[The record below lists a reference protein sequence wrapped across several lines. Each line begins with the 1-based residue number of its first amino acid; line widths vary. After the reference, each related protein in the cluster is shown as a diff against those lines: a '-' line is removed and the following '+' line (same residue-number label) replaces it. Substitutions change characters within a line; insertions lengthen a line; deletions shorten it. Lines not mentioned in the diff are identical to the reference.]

1 MPKFF
6 KPSLAA
12 GLALTL
18 LFSASAVTAQEF
30 VPVGPRAL
38 GMGGAGVAAVTDTTA
53 MYYNPAA
60 FGFFNLRDAQG
71 RRFDCDNND
80 CGRKVWG
87 IDLDAG
93 VGYRLHNEFGKYLD
107 PLADIDVNR
116 LDQLSSG
123 INTEGD
129 LRDLL
134 QIVGSLAGLDQPG
147 NAVTADFNGGLAA
160 RIGHFGIGVRT
171 YLQGTGRVLEVDS
184 ENFGINGNFSGDI
197 NALPDPAGNDGL
209 TLLFNTDQINQL
221 TSAGLDASAIQ
232 RLDFLAREQGI
243 RDSQVQQT
251 VDLLAAAATQPGGDA
266 ATALENNRTT
276 VAINGFGVT
285 EIPVSYGYAL
295 NEHWSIGAS
304 VKFMLGRV
312 YGTQILVFDND
323 SRDTLRSIDEDYNQS
338 ANFGIDLGLMG
349 RYKYVNFGLVARNI
363 NAPKFDGFTRSITL
377 ANGQTVTSTVN
388 DVRIDPQVRA
398 GVAFIPFTTLTLAAD
413 LDLTENGTSFSE
425 YKTRYASFGVEW
437 DAFRVLALRAG
448 AYKNLADSDI
458 DWVLTGGLGLNLW
471 AVRLDLAGAMATE
484 KEEFDGSDIPR
495 EARVAAMLSID
506 F

>member
-1 MPKFF
+1 MNTFRTF
-6 KPSLAA
+6 LVAGLLAA
-12 GLALTL
+12 TGLVATT
-18 LFSASAVTAQEF
+18 ATAQEF

-60 FGFFNLRDAQG
+60 FGFFGLRDEFG
-71 RRFDCDNND
+71 ERLDCDNND

-107 PLADIDVNR
+107 PLADFDLNR

-123 INTEGD
+123 ITSEGD
-129 LRDLL
+129 LRDLVEIIGNL
-134 QIVGSLAGLDQPG
+134 SGLSQPG

-171 YLQGTGRVLEVDS
+171 YLQGTARVLEVDT
-184 ENFGINGNFSGDI
+184 ENFGIHGDFSGEI
-197 NALPDPAGNDGL
+197 GALPDIPGNDGQ
-209 TLLFNTDQINQL
+209 TLLFNQAQQDQL
-221 TSAGLDASAIQ
+221 AAAGLDPSAIQ
-232 RLDFLAREQGI
+232 VLDFLAREEGI
-243 RDSQVQQT
+243 GDNQLQLT

-266 ATALENNRTT
+266 ETALENNRTT

-285 EIPVSYGYAL
+285 EIPLSYGYAL
-295 NEHWSIGAS
+295 NENWSIGAA

-312 YGTQILVFDND
+312 YGTQILVFNHD
-323 SRDTLRSIDEDYNQS
+323 SRDAIRKIDEDYNQS
-338 ANFGIDLGLMG
+338 ANVGIDLGLMG
-349 RYKYVNFGLVARNI
+349 RYKYINFGLVARNI
-363 NAPKFDGFTRSITL
+363 NSPKFDGFTRTTTL
-377 ANGQTVTSTVN
+377 ENGQTVTTTVN
-388 DVRIDPQVRA
+388 DVRMDPQVRA
-398 GVAFIPFTTLTLAAD
+398 GVAFIPATTLTLAAD

-425 YKTRYASFGVEW
+425 YKTRYLSLGAEW
-437 DAFRVLALRAG
+437 DAMRVLALRAG

-458 DWVLTGGLGLNLW
+458 DWVLTAGLGLNLW
-471 AVRLDLAGAMATE
+471 AVRLDVAGAMATE
-484 KEEFDGSDIPR
+484 KEEFDERDIAR